1 MAKKKKDF
9 IRRAAR
15 RERAKTREDGSLPEE
30 QVAAQEQ
37 AADEAVKQ
45 AAKAVPV
52 EKPARA
58 KKAPKPKKAEAA
70 ENAWHRLTGF
80 LREVKIEARKINWP
94 AVDDTWKSTWVT
106 VIFIVA
112 LSLFMGVASWGF
124 NQVSRKL
131 FGLETLPPAGPVTD
145 ISSELAPGATDGE
158 LDTGTTVPAGP
169 AESGTTEAPTDAT
182 E

>member
-1 MAKKKKDF
+1 MVKKKKDY
-9 IRRAAR
+9 IKRAAR
-15 RERAKTREDGSLPEE
+15 RERARLRDEGLEPLEKVT
-30 QVAAQEQ
+30 AQEQ

-45 AAKAVPV
+45 AATAVPD
-52 EKPARA
+52 EKPARE
-58 KKAPKPKKAEAA
+58 KKSPKSRKEEAG
-70 ENAWHRLTGF
+70 ENAWQRLTLF

-124 NQVSRKL
+124 NQLSRTL
-131 FGLETLPPAGPVTD
+131 FGLETLPPAGPLTD
-145 ISSELAPGATDGE
+145 ITQDLAPDTADGE
-158 LDTGTTVPAGP
+158 ADTGT
-169 AESGTTEAPTDAT
+169 AESGTTEAPTDGT